1 MPASTLK
8 SKLIDLLFKAV
19 CRFFR
24 IITPIRDRV
33 LIVSHSK
40 IEDNA
45 VEMANYLAEN
55 YKLPVILILPK
66 DKLAYVNSIKK
77 FSSLELVPPPKFN
90 PKRLKE

>member
-1 MPASTLK
+1 MPASALK
-8 SKLIDLLFKAV
+8 SKIIEPFIKLTNW
-19 CRFFR
+19 FFGSVLPLKDR
-24 IITPIRDRV
+24 II
-33 LIVSHSK
+33 IVSHSK

-45 VEMANYLAEN
+45 FVLAEYITEN

-77 FSSLELVPPPKFN
+77 FSSLELISPPKFN